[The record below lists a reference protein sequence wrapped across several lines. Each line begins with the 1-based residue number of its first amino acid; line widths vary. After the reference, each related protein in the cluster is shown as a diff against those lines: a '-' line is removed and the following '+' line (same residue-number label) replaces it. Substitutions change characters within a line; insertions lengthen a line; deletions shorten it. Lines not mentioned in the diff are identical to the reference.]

1 MQKKPRV
8 LIMVMVLLL
17 VASMAVSQALAL
29 PPKVGVVCVQNV
41 GSGSGGGAFPMDT
54 IAAARMLEYAGADVY
69 MIDSGDILDNNILA
83 DLDAICFPGGYAVT
97 YTDYFAPDELD
108 AVRNA
113 IRDFIYNGGGYI
125 GICAGAYFGAD
136 VVVWPNTAGKPTRY
150 EYYLDLF
157 MGDAVGPLED
167 VSDYPDDPMALTTV
181 RMVDPDFSWNGTTF
195 IIGYLWG
202 PYFTGTEGD
211 PLPPGTEVVGV
222 YDYEI
227 NGVPGLYDE
236 KPAMI
241 KFEFGSG
248 RVFLSGVH
256 PELEESATLANSRD
270 WAFGDDY
277 GTDDPAGPVAD
288 PDTEWDMMAD
298 VLAWLCPNST
308 ISKADTPLRNYTA
321 AVYGTLGTSARV
333 LWPTMKML
341 YSLGIQPYAYDSHAN
356 TEITIDK
363 FDMAVFPNGHET
375 VMDDY
380 IDVPTLDAFLA
391 DGGDFIGIGGG
402 AKIVGVQLDYWDS
415 LQDLTPPATHGM
427 ESITICDPDT
437 GAGTY
442 SVAYWDEEASADGH
456 HWDGSGPTLPANY
469 NPISWTSA
477 HVAGQVGATAVAYF
491 TDEGPDQICMVKYP
505 YGTGGSKIFMASIDP
520 STEEGSVTDG
530 CQWDNG
536 VKGYSDP
543 DSEWPLIDNILTW
556 MGYLNR

>member
-83 DLDAICFPGGYAVT
+83 DL
-97 YTDYFAPDELD
+97 DYFAPDELD

-181 RMVDPDFSWNGTTF
+181 RMVDPDFSWN
-195 IIGYLWG
+195 
-202 PYFTGTEGD
+202 
-211 PLPPGTEVVGV
+211 TEVVGV

-363 FDMAVFPNGHET
+363 FDMAVFPN
-375 VMDDY
+375 
-380 IDVPTLDAFLA
+380 
-391 DGGDFIGIGGG
+391 
-402 AKIVGVQLDYWDS
+402 
-415 LQDLTPPATHGM
+415 
-427 ESITICDPDT
+427 
-437 GAGTY
+437 
-442 SVAYWDEEASADGH
+442 
-456 HWDGSGPTLPANY
+456 
-469 NPISWTSA
+469 
-477 HVAGQVGATAVAYF
+477 
-491 TDEGPDQICMVKYP
+491 
-505 YGTGGSKIFMASIDP
+505 
-520 STEEGSVTDG
+520 
-530 CQWDNG
+530 
-536 VKGYSDP
+536 
-543 DSEWPLIDNILTW
+543 
-556 MGYLNR
+556 